1 MTIETIIDN
10 AREDLK
16 IDPGKVIWTDDQLTR
31 WANEAISFIY
41 AKSDFKFEFKD
52 GTITPLVDGQAAY
65 TMPTDFRLMLWAKI
79 NDTTATDTG
88 ADDSEITIITD
99 TLTDFQKTHDMD
111 AEGDQPGYIYEEDGQ
126 LKVYPVPNAT
136 AAATYIIKYKYT
148 EYPDVYTASD
158 TPDFPAE
165 WHFIVEHYIRYKAW
179 SSVPGQ
185 QEQQNA
191 AVALSEWDRW
201 GAKAIW
207 DMLHREQEKLTY
219 RPVVLPSKRRK

>member
-99 TLTDFQKTHDMD
+99 TLTDFQRTHDMD
-111 AEGDQPGYIYEEDGQ
+111 AEGDQPGYQIY
-126 LKVYPVPNAT
+126 
-136 AAATYIIKYKYT
+136 
-148 EYPDVYTASD
+148 
-158 TPDFPAE
+158 
-165 WHFIVEHYIRYKAW
+165 WAW
-179 SSVPGQ
+179 
-185 QEQQNA
+185 
-191 AVALSEWDRW
+191 R
-201 GAKAIW
+201 
-207 DMLHREQEKLTY
+207 
-219 RPVVLPSKRRK
+219 VLCRDSQRRK